1 MEFWPE
7 FMASSGGRE
16 FVAGGV
22 GGMAGVLAG
31 HPLDTLRVRLQ
42 QPPPPPVS
50 PGVVDA
56 PGRRPPSAARLLR
69 GILRVE
75 GPAALYRGMAAP
87 LTAVAFQVSALGSQ
101 AAARGAQRRSWHCRR
116 HPPHPRW
123 DRRWRRRARC
133 EAEELRARTE
143 QANLAEDARSSDGQR
158 DDDAGGAGG

>member
-7 FMASSGGRE
+7 FLASSGRRE
-16 FVAGGV
+16 FVADRA
-22 GGMAGVLAG
+22 GGMPGMLVG
-31 HPLDTLRVRLQ
+31 HPLDTLCICLQ
-42 QPPPPPVS
+42 QQPPPVS
-50 PGVVDA
+50 PGIVDA
-56 PGRRPPSAARLLR
+56 PSRPPSAARLLR